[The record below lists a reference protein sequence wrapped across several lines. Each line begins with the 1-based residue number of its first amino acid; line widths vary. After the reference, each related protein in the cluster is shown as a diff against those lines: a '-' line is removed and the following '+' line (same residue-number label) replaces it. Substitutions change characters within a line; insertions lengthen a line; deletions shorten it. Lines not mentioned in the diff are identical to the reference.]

1 MNVDVTLEVTSDAA
15 RFQLPKSSAHHPP
28 VLVQLPAAN
37 RALFPKKHIEKEL
50 KDAPGGT
57 SIVLWGEHSTGTSL
71 VAIGYKYNKKSVL
84 YFVSTPG
91 AGTTEDGEPYEMK
104 WADEHG
110 NINVRHVPRP
120 EVISHFFQHSNSVDV
135 HNHLRQYC
143 LKLEKKWVTNNCW
156 MRLFTTLLS
165 INTVDTFRLSKFHNL
180 LPTGKFS
187 LTGADNI
194 IHGDEDESNN
204 YTMRKFAG
212 VLATQLLIKARMY
225 REAKSEGSSS
235 SNKKRKRHHDDDTR
249 NASYSSE
256 HSSKRS
262 KHSSKKSADRST
274 NKPPKNRANTE
285 QAYMVPG
292 HRFRLDNTV
301 SSYTSESSSA
311 NSNYITLNTQ
321 QREARYMQ

>member
-143 LKLEKKWVTNNCW
+143 LKLEKK
-156 MRLFTTLLS
+156 MG
-165 INTVDTFRLSKFHNL
+165 H
-180 LPTGKFS
+180 
-187 LTGADNI
+187 
-194 IHGDEDESNN
+194 E
-204 YTMRKFAG
+204 
-212 VLATQLLIKARMY
+212 QLL
-225 REAKSEGSSS
+225 
-235 SNKKRKRHHDDDTR
+235 D
-249 NASYSSE
+249 ASL
-256 HSSKRS
+256 H
-262 KHSSKKSADRST
+262 
-274 NKPPKNRANTE
+274 
-285 QAYMVPG
+285 
-292 HRFRLDNTV
+292 
-301 SSYTSESSSA
+301 
-311 NSNYITLNTQ
+311 YITQHQHSGHLSAIKVSQLASNWKVFPH
-321 QREARYMQ
+321 RSR